1 MGNGNGSGREAT
13 ASVVGSSRFETSPS
27 VLLRAG
33 AGLRLEDVD
42 PDGTP
47 GFSGTKEE
55 GAAALLA
62 SDGELDA
69 LQERLFAASRVGARD
84 SLLLIL
90 QAMDTAGKG
99 GIVRHVIGAVD
110 PQGIEH
116 HAFKAPSGEEL
127 AHDFLWRV
135 ARQLP
140 EAGIIGVFD
149 RSHNEDVL
157 IQRVHGLSSPEEIE
171 RRYAAIRHFEEL
183 VVGGGTRIVKVML
196 HISKDEQRARLR
208 DRLDRPDKY
217 WKFSPGDIDER
228 RRWDDYME
236 AYRVAIERTRTDD
249 APWYVVPA
257 NKKWYA
263 RIAVQQLLIDA
274 LHGIDPQWPPP
285 AYDVEEQRRR
295 LAES

>member
-1 MGNGNGSGREAT
+1 VFGEDREGSMGNGNGSGREAP

-33 AGLRLEDVD
+33 AGFRLEDVD
-42 PDGTP
+42 PDATP

-55 GAAALLA
+55 GSAALLA

-99 GIVRHVIGAVD
+99 GIVRHVMGSVD
-110 PQGIEH
+110 PQGIHH
-116 HAFKAPSGEEL
+116 HAFKAPTDEER

-135 ARQLP
+135 ERELP

-149 RSHNEDVL
+149 RSHYEDVL
-157 IQRVHGLSSPEEIE
+157 VQRVRGLCAPEEIE
-171 RRYAAIRHFEEL
+171 RRYAAIREFEDL
-183 VVGGGTRIVKVML
+183 V
-196 HISKDEQRARLR
+196 DEQRDRLLE
-208 DRLDRPDKY
+208 RLDRPDKH

-236 AYRVAIERTRTDD
+236 AYRIAIERTRTDD

-274 LHGIDPQWPPP
+274 LHNIDPQWPAP

-295 LAES
+295 LAQS

>member
-1 MGNGNGSGREAT
+1 MHSRI
-13 ASVVGSSRFETSPS
+13 VGTSRFETSPS

-33 AGLRLEDVD
+33 ARFRLEDVD
-42 PDGTP
+42 PDSTP

-116 HAFKAPSGEEL
+116 HAFKAPTAEER

-135 ARQLP
+135 ARRLP
-140 EAGIIGVFD
+140 EDGIIGVFD
-149 RSHNEDVL
+149 RSHYEDVL
-157 IQRVHGLSSPEEIE
+157 VHRVRGLSAPEEIE
-171 RRYAAIRHFEEL
+171 RRYAAIRRFEEL
-183 VVGGGTRIVKVML
+183 VVGGGTRIIKVML
-196 HISKDEQRARLR
+196 HISKDEQRARLAA
-208 DRLDRPDKY
+208 RLDRPDKY

-228 RRWDDYME
+228 RHWDGYME
-236 AYRVAIERTRTDD
+236 AYQIAIERTRSDD

-274 LHGIDPQWPPP
+274 LHGIDPQWPAP
-285 AYDVEEQRRR
+285 AFDVAEQRRR
-295 LAES
+295 LADS